1 MIHPHASAQWR
12 SLDQLWSASRA
23 DDVTSRDACQGLLY
37 TPPHAKTVP
46 QSETHRNVEHKEENS
61 CFCSVSFIYI
71 LFLKQFFSHNTTFSF
86 AILYFC
92 LQKAHNSFSIFSSS
106 FAKLYFLLQYFK
118 SLANICGIVLTP
130 YKGRIQFTCHRGLF
144 TNISQ
149 WCLTEN
155 TVLKIKW
162 VSFFYYC
169 HFAPGLCVRLRFVHR
184 LMHSGVSALFFTV
197 LSIFVKEFSCL
208 FLKLVSQ
215 LTIANSEKPGLIY
228 GVVWDRL

>member
-1 MIHPHASAQWR
+1 MK
-12 SLDQLWSASRA
+12 WSTRMPLLNDGPWISCGLLLGPM
-23 DDVTSRDACQGLLY
+23 TSRQGM
-37 TPPHAKTVP
+37 HAKACCTRHPMPKQCHKARRTETWSTKRKTVAFA
-46 QSETHRNVEHKEENS
+46 QFHL
-61 CFCSVSFIYI
+61 YI
-71 LFLKQFFSHNTTFSF
+71 F
-86 AILYFC
+86 Y
-92 LQKAHNSFSIFSSS
+92 LQKAHNSFSIFSFS

-169 HFAPGLCVRLRFVHR
+169 HFAPGLCLRLRFVHR

>member
-1 MIHPHASAQWR
+1 MTVPGSVVVCFSGRWRHFKGCMPRPVVHATPCQNSA
-12 SLDQLWSASRA
+12 
-23 DDVTSRDACQGLLY
+23 TKRDAQKRGAQRGKQLLLL
-37 TPPHAKTVP
+37 
-46 QSETHRNVEHKEENS
+46 
-61 CFCSVSFIYI
+61 SFIYI
-71 LFLKQFFSHNTTFSF
+71 YFIFKTIFFSHNTTFSF

-92 LQKAHNSFSIFSSS
+92 LQKAHHSFSIFSSS

-144 TNISQ
+144 TNISK

-197 LSIFVKEFSCL
+197 LSKSSHVCFWNWW
-208 FLKLVSQ
+208 
-215 LTIANSEKPGLIY
+215 AN
-228 GVVWDRL
+228 